1 MKGKSWSGR
10 IRGPVGLLK
19 HLISRYTEDRTARA
33 LNKFINLYLASSLF
47 QRIFLLALIVLFYI
61 LAKELHAD
69 VKLYVAIVTI
79 LIGLY
84 TIIKVIAGLC
94 IYIVF
99 CIKHGFSISPYK
111 VIYIYTAKEIQK
123 KIMENHWTV
132 RLVLRM
138 VMGNHKSFAREI
150 AHSAVYNNEIKWLIT
165 CRLVYFVLI
174 LLAYMLGYN
183 LLYEKLI
190 NIDFTNFFHPFTW
203 AWAYLRS

>member
-1 MKGKSWSGR
+1 M
-10 IRGPVGLLK
+10 GLLK
-19 HLISRYTEDRTARA
+19 HLIKRYTEDRTARA
-33 LNKFINLYLASSLF
+33 LHKFINLYLASSLF

-61 LAKELHAD
+61 LAKELHSD

-79 LIGLY
+79 VIGLY
-84 TIIKVIAGLC
+84 TIIKIIAGVC
-94 IYIVF
+94 IYVVF
-99 CIKHGFSISPYK
+99 CVQHGLAFSPYK
-111 VIYIYTAKEIQK
+111 VIYLYTAKEIQK
-123 KIMENHWTV
+123 KIMQNHWSV
-132 RLVLRM
+132 RLLLRI
-138 VMGNHKSFAREI
+138 VVGDHKDFAREI

-174 LLAYMLGYN
+174 ILAYMLGYN